1 MKKFALLTVAAAAV
15 LNLAACGLEHVDA
28 PPSDTPDKAEYFAVA
43 EPGAEAAYYE
53 LPREFGRHI
62 AAGGTAVRCPG
73 GSGCEAYAMEGA
85 GLTRLESREFKAG
98 YERFGREYSIEMYW
112 CERDGAA
119 VVTGFGGDGFELE
132 QVLPGNRALVSLDC
146 RRAARWR
153 TPSPPAAWRVCAA

>member
-1 MKKFALLTVAAAAV
+1 MTAFLESYFASTTEILISFSVSLRS
-15 LNLAACGLEHVDA
+15 NA
-28 PPSDTPDKAEYFAVA
+28 PPSATPDTAEYFAVA

-98 YERFGREYSIEMYW
+98 YERFGREYSIEVYW
-112 CERDGAA
+112 C
-119 VVTGFGGDGFELE
+119 
-132 QVLPGNRALVSLDC
+132 
-146 RRAARWR
+146 
-153 TPSPPAAWRVCAA
+153 